1 MKYTK
6 YPELKAEL
14 KELAKEIKKL
24 KYKRDHWQEFA
35 DGQPQWRVQG
45 AFMWKAARKAWLFRH
60 RHIAYCQLN
69 GTPYYMIECPANDN
83 KPDKTLV
90 RQIMEK
96 YKGEEH
102 VFYRNNQK
110 ISND

>member
-14 KELAKEIKKL
+14 KELAKEIKRL
-24 KYKRDHWQEFA
+24 KYKRDHWQEFGN
-35 DGQPQWRVQG
+35 DQSE
-45 AFMWKAARKAWLFRH
+45 FMWKATRKAWLFRH

-69 GTPYYMIECPANDN
+69 GTPYYMIECPRNNN
-83 KPDKTLV
+83 KPDKALV

-96 YKGEEH
+96 YEQPEEKEH
-102 VFYRNNQK
+102 VFYRN
-110 ISND
+110 S